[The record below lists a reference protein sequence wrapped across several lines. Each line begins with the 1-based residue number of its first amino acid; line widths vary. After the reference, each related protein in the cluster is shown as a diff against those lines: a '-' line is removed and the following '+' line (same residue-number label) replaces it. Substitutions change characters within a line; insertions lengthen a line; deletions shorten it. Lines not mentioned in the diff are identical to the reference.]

1 MAKETGQIAAQMA
14 AAPSHVES
22 FPFQLGPFQVETRQ
36 RESKPKTATSDV
48 YKRVGTVIARI
59 GASPYGTPLEI
70 MVIFRHKADAVLE
83 VRPLGNFISKLQA
96 VQPING
102 LSSKETESAQHAWD
116 KFLQTTGE
124 AFKVWYSKQANV
136 PGLAERIAG
145 SSPTSVSL

>member
-1 MAKETGQIAAQMA
+1 MAGKIEQQIEKSADKPAET
-14 AAPSHVES
+14 
-22 FPFQLGPFQVETRQ
+22 FPFVLGPFQIESRQ

-102 LSSKETESAQHAWD
+102 LSSKETETAQHVWD

-124 AFKVWYSKQANV
+124 AFKAWYVKQPNA
-136 PGLAERIAG
+136 PALTDRIAG
-145 SSPTSVSL
+145 SSPTSVTL